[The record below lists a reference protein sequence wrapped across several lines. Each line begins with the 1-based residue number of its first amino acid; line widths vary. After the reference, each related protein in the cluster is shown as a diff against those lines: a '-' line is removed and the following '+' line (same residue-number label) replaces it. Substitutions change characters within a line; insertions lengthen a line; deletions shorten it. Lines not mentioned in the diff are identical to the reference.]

1 MNQRVQRLEE
11 APGKQNGRVVL
22 LTDRIDL
29 LEKTSFSGTVID
41 ALDTDTQVQGDDTVL
56 IAMAERLGD
65 I

>member
-1 MNQRVQRLEE
+1 MDQRVQHLEE
-11 APGKQNGRVVL
+11 APGKQNGRVAL

-41 ALDTDTQVQGDDTVL
+41 ALDTDTQVQGEDTVL
-56 IAMAERLGD
+56 IAMAERLGE